1 MSGLTKL
8 SLKHTVAVII
18 LCVLVLVG
26 GLFSTNQIKIETFPD
41 VSFPALMI
49 QGIYPG
55 EAASD
60 VEAEITTPLEKTLL
74 NLKGYDNI
82 TSNSSENAS
91 IIMIM
96 YPFGTDMEE
105 MTGKVEEAVA
115 KIDMPER
122 AEVNVIRMTGN
133 SMPVYQVAV
142 SGENAAELQGLFEKS
157 VMPELEGV
165 DGVAS
170 ASLKGTQSTDLQV
183 VVDQAKAQASGLS
196 LSKIKEA
203 IQAKEYSLPL
213 GNVENEGNSIPVRLT
228 GDLDT
233 VDELKKLQLTSG
245 QTAAPGPSAPAAQ
258 AAPSG
263 GMSHMMPD
271 GTQMNGQ
278 MPSAGNASAP
288 TAQAVPAAM
297 KPVLLQD
304 VATISEVTT
313 QAEITRYNGQPSM
326 TIEVLKTQDANT
338 AEVVTEVKDV
348 LNKWQQENA
357 DLTYHVIFDQ
367 GAEVEKSVSALIR
380 EGLLGALFTVIVILL
395 FLRSVRATLIS
406 ILSLPL
412 SILGTIFVLNQF
424 GYTLNIMTLGGLAV
438 AVGRIVDDSIVVIEN
453 IYRWRQEK
461 GEELSGKALAYQA
474 AKEVTG
480 AVASSTFATVVVFAP
495 LALVSGII
503 GEFFRPFAV
512 AVVTSILLSLLV
524 SLVLIPVLGSSF
536 FKKIKLSH
544 KEGKITQ
551 GFEKLLRA
559 SLRRKGIAVGLTIV
573 LLIGS
578 LSLIPVIGVSFLPQG
593 EGKQFT
599 ATMKLPNGTSLERTD
614 EVSKEVET
622 YLESLKGVEYSQM
635 TITSGTAL
643 DFNNIG
649 ATPNEA
655 KFTIHLQED
664 ASLETTM
671 AATQKDLTAIVQKL
685 EQDSEVTVQETQS
698 QGPPAGN
705 NVTIQLFGED
715 LTALGKAA
723 TQVED
728 ALKQNE
734 NLKDVT
740 NNMNEQ
746 RPKWVVTLNQKGE
759 DAGVSGYVLMG
770 AVSEQL
776 RPVDVGTYELG
787 GNAWNLT
794 LKYDKAITTKEQ
806 LAAVKLPTATG
817 VVNLGDIANIAIEE
831 TPVSIPHKDGRPYAD
846 LSATIKGTDTAKVTQ
861 DVLAD
866 LDMMTLPSGV
876 TYETGGGME
885 MITEGFTDLGMAM
898 VAAVFLVF
906 LILSVT
912 FGGLKT
918 PLVILSSLL
927 FVPIGALGALLITGE
942 PLSMSGMIGLLML
955 IGIVVTNAVVLLDR
969 VEKNRDNG
977 MELTEAVVEAA
988 KTRLRPIVMTALAT
1002 IFALLPLSLSQE
1014 EAGLISKGLAL
1025 TVIGGLTTSTFLTLL
1040 FVPVLYSMVSKK
1052 RKPREKF

>member
-41 VSFPALMI
+41 VSFPALMV

-60 VEAEITTPLEKTLL
+60 VEAEVTKPLETSLL
-74 NLKGYDNI
+74 NVKGHDSI
-82 TSNSSENAS
+82 TSSSSENAS

-96 YPFGTDMEE
+96 YPFGTDMEK
-105 MTGKVEEAVA
+105 MSSKVEEAVG
-115 KIDMPER
+115 KIALPDR
-122 AEVNVIRMTGN
+122 ADVKVIRMTGN

-142 SGENAAELQGLFEKS
+142 SGDNATELQGLLEKS
-157 VMPELEGV
+157 VMPELKQV

-183 VVDQAKAQASGLS
+183 VVDQAKAQAMGLS

-203 IQAKEYSLPL
+203 IQAKKYSLPL
-213 GNVENEGNSIPVRLT
+213 GNVETEGNSIPVRLT
-228 GDLDT
+228 GDLNT
-233 VDELKKLQLTSG
+233 VEELKKLQLSSG
-245 QTAAPGPSAPAAQ
+245 QSAAQ
-258 AAPSG
+258 APSAAGG

-271 GTQMNGQ
+271 GSQMAGQ
-278 MPSAGNASAP
+278 MPSAGA
-288 TAQAVPAAM
+288 TAQNAQAPAA

-313 QAEITRYNGQPSM
+313 QSEITRYNGQPSM
-326 TIEVLKTQDANT
+326 TIEVLKSQDANT

-348 LNKWQQENA
+348 LQKWQDQHSG
-357 DLTYHVIFDQ
+357 LTYHVIFDQ
-367 GAEVEKSVSALIR
+367 GAEVEKSVSALVR

-395 FLRSVRATLIS
+395 FLRSIRATLIS

-453 IYRWRQEK
+453 IYRWRQKK
-461 GEELSGKALAYQA
+461 GTELSGKALAYQA
-474 AKEVTG
+474 AREVTG

-495 LALVSGII
+495 LAIVSGII

-551 GFEKLLRA
+551 GFEKLLRG
-559 SLRRKGIAVGLTIV
+559 SLRKKGLVLSLTVV

-578 LSLIPVIGVSFLPQG
+578 LSMIPVLGVSFLPQG
-593 EGKQFT
+593 EGKQFS

-614 EVSKEVET
+614 EVSKEVES
-622 YLESLKGVEYSQM
+622 YLKKLNGVEYSQM
-635 TITSGTAL
+635 TITSGTTL

-649 ATPNEA
+649 ATPNVA
-655 KFTIHLQED
+655 KFTVHLEAD
-664 ASLETTM
+664 ASLENTM
-671 AATQKDLTAIVQKL
+671 ATTQKELTSLVQQL
-685 EQDSEVTVQETQS
+685 EHDAEITVQES
-698 QGPPAGN
+698 QTHAGPPSGN
-705 NVTIQLFGED
+705 NVTIQLFGDD

-728 ALKQNE
+728 VLKQNE

-776 RPVDVGTYELG
+776 RPVEVGTYQLG
-787 GNAWNLT
+787 GNTWNLT
-794 LKYDKAITTKEQ
+794 LKYDKAITTKDQ
-806 LAAVKLPTATG
+806 LAAVKLPTAAG
-817 VVNLGDIANIAIEE
+817 IVSLGDIANIAVEE
-831 TPVSIPHKDGRPYAD
+831 TPVSIPHKNGKPYAD
-846 LSATIKGTDTAKVTQ
+846 LAATIKGNDTAKVTQ
-861 DVLAD
+861 DVIAD
-866 LDMMTLPSGV
+866 LDMMTLPAGV

-885 MITEGFTDLGMAM
+885 MITKGFSDLGMAM

-927 FVPIGALGALLITGE
+927 FVPIGALGMLLITGE

-969 VEKNRDNG
+969 VEKNRDTG